1 MGYTQKCFIRK
12 NTPELREKVYRLGT
26 TRGISIF
33 DDIMGILCAN
43 ENDIRCWDDEWGN
56 ADKLISKGYIDCGT
70 NEELFLAIA
79 AMRDDSDYMQWMTDG
94 TGWCRSELHNWLGLT
109 PKYCYESEEDE
120 DFYKY
125 FYKATVEE
133 LVQRFKK

>member
-1 MGYTQKCFIRK
+1 MGFTHKCFIRK
-12 NTPELREKVYRLGT
+12 NTPELREKVYSLGT

-56 ADKLISKGYIDCGT
+56 ADKLISKGYVDCGT

-79 AMRDDSDYMQWMTDG
+79 SMRDDSDYMQLFISNKG
-94 TGWCRSELHNWLGLT
+94 
-109 PKYCYESEEDE
+109 
-120 DFYKY
+120 DFHRYKPVY
-125 FYKATVEE
+125 SPIDSSAFTLLRKDVWHKATVEE
-133 LVQRFKK
+133 LIKYFTK